1 MNQQKFSTNFFF
13 HRKLF
18 LQREKKMI
26 AKKKYFTLHFVFC
39 FEQRKKSGSP
49 EKSEI
54 RIVDDERDREVMQ

>member
-1 MNQQKFSTNFFF
+1 
-13 HRKLF
+13 
-18 LQREKKMI
+18 MI